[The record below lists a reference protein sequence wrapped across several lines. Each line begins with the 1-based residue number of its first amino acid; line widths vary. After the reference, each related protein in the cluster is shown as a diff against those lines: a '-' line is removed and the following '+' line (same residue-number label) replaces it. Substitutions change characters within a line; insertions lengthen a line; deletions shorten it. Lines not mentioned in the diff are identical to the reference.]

1 MKPFFDHIRE
11 TLGPLSQSQV
21 DGINALLAATD
32 GMSTDHRA
40 YVLATAWHETARTM
54 QPITEFGSRK
64 YFDKYDAGTSIGKV
78 LGNTIK
84 GDGYKYRG
92 RGYVQI
98 TGRKNYQKASAIVH
112 ADLVAN
118 PELAL
123 DPDTAAIIIVDGM
136 TRGWFTGKAMKDYAD
151 FESMRRVVNGN
162 DKAKTIAGY
171 AATFKAALALAGN
184 VPDKPVP
191 VPPLPMPPKPPAPAG
206 EAPSGFWAML
216 ISFIAA
222 LFNRKGTKP

>member
-92 RGYVQI
+92 RGYVLEDPGLIAEIRAAMEGKLARCNSQSN
-98 TGRKNYQKASAIVH
+98 THGSETSWGR
-112 ADLVAN
+112 
-118 PELAL
+118 
-123 DPDTAAIIIVDGM
+123 
-136 TRGWFTGKAMKDYAD
+136 DY
-151 FESMRRVVNGN
+151 
-162 DKAKTIAGY
+162 
-171 AATFKAALALAGN
+171 
-184 VPDKPVP
+184 
-191 VPPLPMPPKPPAPAG
+191 
-206 EAPSGFWAML
+206 
-216 ISFIAA
+216 
-222 LFNRKGTKP
+222 